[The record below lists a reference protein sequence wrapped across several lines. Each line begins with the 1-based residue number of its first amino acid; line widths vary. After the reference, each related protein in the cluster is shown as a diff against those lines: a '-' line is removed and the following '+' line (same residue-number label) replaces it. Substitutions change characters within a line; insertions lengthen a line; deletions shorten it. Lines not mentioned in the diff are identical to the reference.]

1 MPAHDVNSRAIAC
14 AGGAIALT
22 VAVVIAAVF
31 LLLRHWDL
39 PPGADR
45 ARLPYQVVMPGPALQ
60 SAPQQDLAQYRNQ
73 KQPAQRAA
81 AAASAS
87 TERP

>member
-1 MPAHDVNSRAIAC
+1 MPGHDVNSRAIAY

-39 PPGADR
+39 PAGADR

-73 KQPAQRAA
+73 KHSALPATP
-81 AAASAS
+81 AASAS

>member
-1 MPAHDVNSRAIAC
+1 MPAHDVNSRAIAY

-39 PPGADR
+39 PAGADR

-60 SAPQQDLAQYRNQ
+60 SAPQQDLAQYRRQ
-73 KQPAQRAA
+73 KHSAQPA